1 MTAADGLLVL
11 ALAVAPPL
19 VWAVRVQ
26 QRRQRTLRHVMRVV
40 ARLATGDLTAR
51 ARLPV
56 DGELG
61 ELGRLVD
68 EAAARGEHT
77 TAELRQ
83 EGDRFGRALAAMR
96 EGVLLLDGKGRV
108 TLANPAVRGLLGLG
122 PDVTGR
128 TLVEA
133 TRRAPLLRLL
143 DEARTLPEGV
153 SREFDAGD
161 LSPRRLLVR
170 AAPLTD
176 GMLAVLID
184 VTHLRRL
191 ESHRREFVANVSHEL
206 RTPIAAVRGA
216 AETLHTALETD
227 AAAAAEFAEIILR
240 NALRLQHLVDDLLD
254 LAQIE
259 ARTSPLDPESV
270 LVAATI
276 DAVLAS
282 LHARAAAKGVRLLT
296 DVAADL
302 AVRAERR
309 ALEQVLANLVDNALK
324 YSVAGEPVVVGAMPV
339 TGSRPP
345 RVRLYVRDAG
355 PGIEARHVERLFE
368 RFYRVDAGRSRTAGG
383 TGLGLAIFKHLTE
396 AMGGSVGVVSEPGRG
411 SEFWVELEVA
421 VP

>member
-383 TGLGLAIFKHLTE
+383 TGLGLAIVKHLTE